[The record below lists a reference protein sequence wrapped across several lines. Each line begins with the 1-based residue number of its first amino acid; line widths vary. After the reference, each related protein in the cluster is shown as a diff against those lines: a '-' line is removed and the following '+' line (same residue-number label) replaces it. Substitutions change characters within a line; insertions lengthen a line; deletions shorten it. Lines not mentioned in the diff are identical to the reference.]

1 MNIRE
6 LVRRLENI
14 EKKLNKNKDTD
25 TMEMVSKLID
35 DLIESDMEAEKLF
48 REEVRKF
55 IDDKIEEQVVEQAF
69 NSGSIAQA

>member
-1 MNIRE
+1 
-6 LVRRLENI
+6 
-14 EKKLNKNKDTD
+14 
-25 TMEMVSKLID
+25 
-35 DLIESDMEAEKLF
+35 MEAEKLF